1 MLLLTF
7 RWWTIVLKWREHS
20 GPECNRSRI
29 VERFSSK
36 MKEVCGELNIPLAD
50 NCPKAKKAFELQA
63 RGTVLGIGFN
73 SSDLTWF
80 LSSEKANKVAKRC
93 LDEAKAHM

>member
-1 MLLLTF
+1 
-7 RWWTIVLKWREHS
+7 
-20 GPECNRSRI
+20 
-29 VERFSSK
+29 
-36 MKEVCGELNIPLAD
+36 MKEVCGELNIFLAD

-80 LSSEKANKVAKRC
+80 LSSEKANKVKKRC